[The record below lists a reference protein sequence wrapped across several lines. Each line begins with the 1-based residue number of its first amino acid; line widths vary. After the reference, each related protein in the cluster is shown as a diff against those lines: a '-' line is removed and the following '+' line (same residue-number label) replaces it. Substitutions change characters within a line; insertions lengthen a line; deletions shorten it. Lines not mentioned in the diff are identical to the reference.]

1 MASESAP
8 NRPLRAAI
16 EILGS
21 QSALAELVGVRQPAV
36 SKWLAKGAPLP
47 AEFVLRV
54 ESETGISRHELRP
67 DVYPPDMPPAPPLH
81 AGIEAT
87 Q

>member
-1 MASESAP
+1 MDSEIAT

-16 EILGS
+16 EKLGS

-54 ESETGISRHELRP
+54 EAETGISRHELRP
-67 DVYPPDMPPAPPLH
+67 DVYPQDMPPAP
-81 AGIEAT
+81 AVVSGVEAA

>member
-1 MASESAP
+1 MEIEAP
-8 NRPLRAAI
+8 PNQPLRAAI
-16 EILGS
+16 EKLGS
-21 QSALAELVGVRQPAV
+21 QAALAELVGVRQPAV

-54 ESETGISRHELRP
+54 EAETGISRHELRP
-67 DVYPPDMPPAPPLH
+67 DVYPHDMPPAPSIG
-81 AGIEAT
+81 AGVEAA